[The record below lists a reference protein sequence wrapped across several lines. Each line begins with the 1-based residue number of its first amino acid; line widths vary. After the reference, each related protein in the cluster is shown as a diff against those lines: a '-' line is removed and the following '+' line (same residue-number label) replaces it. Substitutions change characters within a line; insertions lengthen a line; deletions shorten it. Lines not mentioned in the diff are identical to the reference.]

1 MLFQVRMDVEIPRDF
16 DAKAA
21 DKLRAKEKTR
31 AQELQR
37 AGTWRHLWK
46 IVGHYANISIFDV
59 ETPAQLHE
67 ILTSLP
73 LFPFMKITVTPL
85 CHHPSSIS
93 PED

>member
-1 MLFQVRMDVEIPRDF
+1 MLFQVRMDVEIPLDF

-37 AGTWRHLWK
+37 AGTWRHLWR

>member
-1 MLFQVRMDVEIPRDF
+1 MDVDIPHDF

-21 DKLRAKEKTR
+21 EKLRAKEKAR

-37 AGTWRHLWK
+37 AGTWRHLWR
-46 IVGHYANISIFDV
+46 IVGHYANISVFDV
-59 ETPAQLHE
+59 ETPAQLHQ

>member
-1 MLFQVRMDVEIPRDF
+1 MLFQVRMDVDIPSDV
-16 DAKAA
+16 DAKTA
-21 DKLRAKEKTR
+21 DKLRAKEKAQ

-37 AGTWRHLWK
+37 AGTWRHLWR
-46 IVGHYANISIFDV
+46 IVGHYANISVFDV
-59 ETPAQLHE
+59 ETPAQLHQ